1 MKKRSTH
8 QSAPY
13 SLAVITAMAVVAR
26 KSCKVEHALRNAH
39 RPWLSAGRCG
49 MVYGRRSFKSEC
61 PSALHEDCL
70 LICREESI
78 LTPIVVHI
86 SCHLSAEAKTEE
98 SVILVLARN
107 GHHIP
112 AVIGQIHEHASHRY
126 EPQEHAPHK
135 YMPHGACTSWGVYL
149 IGVCLIGRVP
159 HGRVPH
165 RRVPHRACTSW
176 TCTS

>member
-1 MKKRSTH
+1 MAGDLLKVN
-8 QSAPY
+8 APVRFTKIVCSY
-13 SLAVITAMAVVAR
+13 
-26 KSCKVEHALRNAH
+26 VEKN
-39 RPWLSAGRCG
+39 
-49 MVYGRRSFKSEC
+49 
-61 PSALHEDCL
+61 
-70 LICREESI
+70 
-78 LTPIVVHI
+78 PIVVHI

-135 YMPHGACTSWGVYL
+135 YILHGACTSWGVCL

-159 HGRVPH
+159 HRC
-165 RRVPHRACTSW
+165 VPHRACAS
-176 TCTS
+176 